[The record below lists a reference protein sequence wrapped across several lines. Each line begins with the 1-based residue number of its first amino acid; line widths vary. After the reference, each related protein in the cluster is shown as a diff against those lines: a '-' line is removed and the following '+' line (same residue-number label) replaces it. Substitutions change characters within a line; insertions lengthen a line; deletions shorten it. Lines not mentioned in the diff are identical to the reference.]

1 MGEDLNPDVSDFLE
15 CFIKCSVSGLVS
27 YTIRTF
33 LDCCFTTILLSPV
46 YPPVHFISIHSIFVF
61 FFVFL
66 FFWWGG
72 GGTFKGGKL
81 HPPLI
86 CDQKHIS
93 FY

>member
-27 YTIRTF
+27 YTIRKF

-46 YPPVHFISIHSIFVF
+46 YPPDHFISIHSIFVF
-61 FFVFL
+61 LFF
-66 FFWWGG
+66 FFWWGGG